1 MVAKPVVDT
10 ATELLVEPV
19 VKPESA
25 GPVKLV
31 KPAKPAAMQHVKPLL
46 ENVILK
52 ILREV
57 I

>member
-1 MVAKPVVDT
+1 MVVKPVVDT
-10 ATELLVEPV
+10 AAEPLVEPV

-31 KPAKPAAMQHVKPLL
+31 KPAKPAAMQYVKPLL